1 MKQLVEE
8 YQKQP
13 DVAFV
18 FVNCWQ
24 DEDNKEQVVKEF
36 LEKNQYPFYV
46 LMDTTNKV
54 TSDYGVSGI
63 PTKFIID
70 PKGKIKFKVIG
81 FEGDTEKMVQEVKI
95 MIDLA
100 RGK

>member
-1 MKQLVEE
+1 MKTLVED
-8 YQKQP
+8 YQKTP
-13 DVAFV
+13 EVAFV

-24 DEDNKEQVVKEF
+24 DEENKEQVVKDF

-54 TSDYGVSGI
+54 TSDFGVSGI
-63 PTKFIID
+63 PTKFVID
-70 PKGKIKFKVIG
+70 PKGRIKFKVIG

-95 MIDLA
+95 MMDLA